1 MEEIKT
7 MKQLNKNKYLYIYA
21 CYRQKCNIY
30 IYNQTNVNIITCYYF

>member
-30 IYNQTNVNIITCYYF
+30 IYI